1 MSFRCRQYIRLAHC
15 TPVTVHEQVTLESG
29 EIVNESKDLGQE
41 TLPDAE
47 LFDLKNQLKAG
58 IDLEEVNSKVL
69 KPSKIDGSKV
79 VRKLNLRV
87 NKPKEMNNEGE

>member
-15 TPVTVHEQVTLESG
+15 IPVTVHEQVTLESG
-29 EIVNESKDLGQE
+29 EVVNESKDLGKE
-41 TLPDAE
+41 KLPDAE

-69 KPSKIDGSKV
+69 KPSKVDGSKV
-79 VRKLNLRV
+79 VRKLNLKV